1 MQREMK
7 KINQDDKNKA
17 NSFIRYS
24 SIGFQMMAIIGLGVW
39 GGIEADEALHT
50 SPLFTV
56 LLSIISVG
64 AAIYHAI
71 KDFIKLNK

>member
-1 MQREMK
+1 MK

-17 NSFIRYS
+17 NNFIRYS

-39 GGIEADEALHT
+39 CGIEADEALKT

>member
-1 MQREMK
+1 MK

-39 GGIEADEALHT
+39 GGIEADEALKT

>member
-1 MQREMK
+1 MK
-7 KINQDDKNKA
+7 KISQDDKNKA

-39 GGIEADEALHT
+39 GGIEADEALNT

-56 LLSIISVG
+56 LLSLISVG